1 MPTLFDNSWSALLRP
16 GDATNFFLERCL
28 RPFQSEAPA
37 YSAVNAWW
45 MAEICRV
52 LYRRGPDEIG
62 PLAHPVTRGHILR
75 KVKLKEVRFIDKGTA
90 HCALI
95 LSEIDPDRP
104 FAILAFRGTTGFET
118 WLSNLNTFQV
128 PWMGEGLVHGG
139 FKKEFYKLWYEVE
152 DLLSE
157 LRCPVFYTGHS
168 LGGALAVM
176 AASLAPPRAVY
187 TFGAPKAGDAVF
199 ANSLQRIRIYRL
211 INNRDIVPT
220 VPPSQ
225 IPFDFCHCGELL
237 SFFNK
242 NGHPKEAPSQPEESP
257 SFPGALRQV
266 TSQLRR
272 RLLDPPDFLI
282 DHAPVNYT
290 AHLTEELLKTNED
303 V

>member
-1 MPTLFDNSWSALLRP
+1 MPTLFDNSWNALLRP
-16 GDATNFFLERCL
+16 GDASNFFLDRYL
-28 RPFQSEAPA
+28 RPFQPEATA
-37 YSAVNAWW
+37 YSPVNAWW

-62 PLAHPVTRGHILR
+62 RLANPVTRVHIL
-75 KVKLKEVRFIDKGTA
+75 KKAKLKEVRFIDKGTA
-90 HCALI
+90 HCSLI
-95 LSEIDPDRP
+95 LSKIDPDSP
-104 FAILAFRGTTGFET
+104 FAVLAFRGTTGFET

-128 PWMGEGLVHGG
+128 PWMGDGLVHSG
-139 FKKEFYKLWYEVE
+139 FKKEFYKLWSEVE

-176 AASLAPPRAVY
+176 AASLMPPRAVY

-199 ANSLQRIRIYRL
+199 ANSLRRIRIYRL

-237 SFFNK
+237 SFFHT
-242 NGHPKEAPSQPEESP
+242 NGHSQGELSQAQELPN
-257 SFPGALRQV
+257 FPAALRQV

-290 AHLTEELLKTNED
+290 AHLAEELLKPDENG
-303 V
+303 